1 MMMITPFRL
10 FILAN
15 IAPNITSFSLDPAK
29 IELIDKN
36 VDFSKGTGR
45 RDLLTKCLSI
55 ASIACVSDPVY
66 AVERAVGSSEKS
78 CREDSNCLEKF
89 DLDGAIGW
97 NWGGKDRCDA

>member
-1 MMMITPFRL
+1 MVFTPLQFFL
-10 FILAN
+10 LAVSVVN
-15 IAPNITSFSLDPAK
+15 VTSFSLDPAK

-36 VDFSKGTGR
+36 VDFCEGTGR
-45 RDLLTKCLSI
+45 RDLLTKFVSV
-55 ASIACVSDPVY
+55 ASIACVPDRVY